1 MTEKFN
7 EERKI
12 YTVSECLPTNYLFI
26 IKSGKVLTF
35 LWGKGPQ
42 SERPRKGTNRNHPIG
57 GSGRTTSLLWHTATG
72 AWPLKIVKIYQANPI
87 ES

>member
-57 GSGRTTSLLWHTATG
+57 GSGRTTSLLWHTRHRGVASENRENIPG
-72 AWPLKIVKIYQANPI
+72 KSN
-87 ES
+87 